1 MYLGFG
7 ILRRGRKRMS
17 LFELLADALVNMRK
31 YLKKDGMTDEDI
43 NDTFDYAA
51 EFIKKIKPN
60 ITQEELDTV
69 IKALKEGKK

>member
-1 MYLGFG
+1 
-7 ILRRGRKRMS
+7 MS

-60 ITQEELDTV
+60 ITQEELDTI

>member
-1 MYLGFG
+1 MN
-7 ILRRGRKRMS
+7 
-17 LFELLADALVNMRK
+17 LFELLTDTLTKARD
-31 YLKKDGMTDEDI
+31 YFKKDGLTDQDI

-51 EFIKKIKPN
+51 KFIKKIKPN

>member
-1 MYLGFG
+1 
-7 ILRRGRKRMS
+7 MS

>member
-1 MYLGFG
+1 MN
-7 ILRRGRKRMS
+7 
-17 LFELLADALVNMRK
+17 LFELLTDTMIKART
-31 YLKKDGMTDEDI
+31 YFKKDGLTDEEI

-51 EFIKKIKPN
+51 QFIKKIKPN

>member
-1 MYLGFG
+1 
-7 ILRRGRKRMS
+7 MS

-31 YLKKDGMTDEDI
+31 YLKKDGMTYEDI

>member
-1 MYLGFG
+1 
-7 ILRRGRKRMS
+7 MS
-17 LFELLADALVNMRK
+17 LFEVLADALVNMRK

-51 EFIKKIKPN
+51 KFIKKIKPN

>member
-1 MYLGFG
+1 
-7 ILRRGRKRMS
+7 MS
-17 LFELLADALVNMRK
+17 LFKLLTDALVNMRK
-31 YLKKDGMTDEDI
+31 CLKNDGMTDEEV

-51 EFIKKIKPN
+51 KFIKKIKPN

>member
-1 MYLGFG
+1 
-7 ILRRGRKRMS
+7 MS

-31 YLKKDGMTDEDI
+31 YLKKDGMTDEEV

-51 EFIKKIKPN
+51 KFIKKIKPN